1 MQIICSASKHWLA
14 AVLLLLSPHSIAA
27 EFKLSQAIGIGS
39 VLTLGNRH
47 ERIEGVL
54 NNQHGTRALF
64 IDDRLK
70 DRLRD
75 ADEVQGINSKAFIID
90 HQPAF
95 AAVVRL
101 PSNSLSP
108 QGFCG
113 AGHEDFLVL
122 VSLKDER
129 LFMLDEQ
136 LLQSCLQSLS
146 LTSDQ
151 GDDPSDALQP
161 MAFPW
166 IAKVETISASQVGS
180 VTRCIRIQGEKLVAE
195 DCPAS
200 AGTRQ

>member
-1 MQIICSASKHWLA
+1 MQIICSASKQWLA
-14 AVLLLLSPHSIAA
+14 AFFLLCSAHSIGA
-27 EFKLSQAIGIGS
+27 EFKFSQAIGVDS
-39 VLTLGNRH
+39 VLILSNRH

-54 NNQHGTRALF
+54 NTQHGTRALL
-64 IDDRLK
+64 IDGLLN

-75 ADEVQGINSKAFIID
+75 ADEVQGINSNAFFID

-101 PSNSLSP
+101 PSNSGSP

-113 AGHEDFLVL
+113 AGHEDFLVVL
-122 VSLKDER
+122 SLKDER

-136 LLQSCLQSLS
+136 LLQSCLQSIS

-151 GDDPSDALQP
+151 GDDPADALQP

-166 IAKVETISASQVGS
+166 IAQIETISASQGGS
-180 VTRCIRIQGEKLVAE
+180 VTRCIRIQGQKLVMQ
-195 DCPAS
+195 DCPTS